1 MCRSPEGFID
11 VGKLEL
17 CSADF
22 ASLYP
27 SIPHDDLISKI
38 RIMVNYLFSH
48 KKNEFNQGN
57 KLATSCE
64 EAVVVLEKHPS
75 VSPAR
80 WEHEKPSDDTLS
92 QNEVCLTADLIV
104 QLVEYVIKN
113 SYCKFAKQIFRI
125 TRGFP
130 TGSNFSPEAANI
142 YLLYYE
148 LTYAHR
154 RLKVWST
161 LSKGEKLAITHWKRY
176 IDDVFTPLHDKFSVE
191 SILYKSESKDGI
203 FPEELIDKG
212 IIIKKPLDLNIEKG
226 IEVNYLDV
234 TVKADKR
241 ANNLAYRVYDKREH
255 LEIGGIILSSLRNF
269 PDVES
274 KLSRQAKL
282 SCIVSEMYRFNRR
295 TNSQK
300 EFVQKVLQMVNKR
313 IEYGY
318 RKKGMIEKVLSYD
331 GWVTHTFGSLGGSW
345 IKTRTELIAK
355 IKRSTTVL
363 KSK

>member
-1 MCRSPEGFID
+1 
-11 VGKLEL
+11 
-17 CSADF
+17 
-22 ASLYP
+22 
-27 SIPHDDLISKI
+27 
-38 RIMVNYLFSH
+38 
-48 KKNEFNQGN
+48 
-57 KLATSCE
+57 
-64 EAVVVLEKHPS
+64 
-75 VSPAR
+75 
-80 WEHEKPSDDTLS
+80 
-92 QNEVCLTADLIV
+92 
-104 QLVEYVIKN
+104 
-113 SYCKFAKQIFRI
+113 
-125 TRGFP
+125 
-130 TGSNFSPEAANI
+130 
-142 YLLYYE
+142 

-176 IDDVFTPLHDKFSVE
+176 IGDVFTPLHDKFSVE

-318 RKKGMIEKVLSYD
+318 RKRHDRKSFVLRRVGNSHIWESGRKLD
-331 GWVTHTFGSLGGSW
+331 
-345 IKTRTELIAK
+345 KNEDRTDSQDQK
-355 IKRSTTVL
+355 KYYSTEV
-363 KSK
+363 